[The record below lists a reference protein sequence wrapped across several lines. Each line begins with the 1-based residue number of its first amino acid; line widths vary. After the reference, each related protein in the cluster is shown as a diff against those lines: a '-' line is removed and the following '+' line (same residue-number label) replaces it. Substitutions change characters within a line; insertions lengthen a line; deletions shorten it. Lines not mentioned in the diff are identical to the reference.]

1 MKTLKI
7 ISALLIMGSMAIA
20 KPNPNLKRQDKNVK
34 VEVTNPLEKSKLSKR
49 DSKKREHFASHEGA
63 KVAKKKAKYNQMRY
77 RHEAKER
84 RNFNEKR
91 NSSKV

>member
-7 ISALLIMGSMAIA
+7 ISALLIMGSLAIA
-20 KPNPNLKRQDKNVK
+20 KPNPNAKKHEKNVK
-34 VEVTNPLEKSKLSKR
+34 VEVTQPLEKTKVSTRSAKN
-49 DSKKREHFASHEGA
+49 HERSEAMKEA
-63 KVAKKKAKYNQMRY
+63 KVAKKKSKYNNMRY

-91 NSSKV
+91 TASKV